1 MYDMIWLEVLFVCVC
16 RMRKEKNQLRE
27 TLSEYTVRG
36 GGLNFRVSTYCI
48 LYFSTVYCSE
58 GREKNIWRKYTVR
71 EVGFSS

>member
-36 GGLNFRVSTYCI
+36 GG
-48 LYFSTVYCSE
+48 
-58 GREKNIWRKYTVR
+58 
-71 EVGFSS
+71 